1 MDGATVTATGVAEG
15 GSALYLYDDRLS
27 FKYATEGPQTTI
39 QIDQPADE
47 VKDFQFLA
55 LIDHNC
61 AGGTAVVKTYPS
73 DARLTPTAIISG
85 TVGSED
91 PYLFDAGSVQSGK
104 QYLDVELD
112 VGTGDMSIGELGLF
126 TKFDSPRAPL
136 INVSSKLIPN
146 RTYIDLPN
154 GERRSIRHAEPARVK
169 SYRVSGLS
177 RIQAESWLQIYGE
190 NEGIKLVLLTDDE
203 DETYPAIMDKA
214 LSKARELNLYSVEL
228 DFTEVPV

>member
-1 MDGATVTATGVAEG
+1 
-15 GSALYLYDDRLS
+15 LS
-27 FKYATEGPQTTI
+27 FKFATEGAQTTV
-39 QIDQPADE
+39 QIDQPSDD

-61 AGGTAVVKTYPS
+61 AGGTAIVKTYPT

-85 TVGSED
+85 TIGSDD

-104 QYLDVELD
+104 QYIDVELD
-112 VGTGDMSIGELGLF
+112 MGTGTMSIGELALF

-136 INVSSKLIPN
+136 VNVPTKLVPK

-154 GERRSIRHAEPARVK
+154 GERRSLRHAEPARVK

-177 RIQAESWLQIYGE
+177 QIQAESWLQIYGE
-190 NEGIKLVLLTDDE
+190 NEGIKLVILTDDE
-203 DETYPAIMDKA
+203 EETYPAIMSKA
-214 LSKARELNLYSVEL
+214 LPKSRELDVFSVEL
-228 DFTEVPV
+228 EFTEVPI